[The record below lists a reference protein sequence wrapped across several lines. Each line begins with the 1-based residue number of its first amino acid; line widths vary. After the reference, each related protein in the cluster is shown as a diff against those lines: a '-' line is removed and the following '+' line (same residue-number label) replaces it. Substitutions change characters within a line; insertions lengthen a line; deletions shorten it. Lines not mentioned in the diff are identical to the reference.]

1 MPSLFDGTDL
11 PICAALVLGHRKQL
25 NNRSQR
31 IASLSDE
38 AAAGLVGDI
47 YRCLE
52 TNLPNPIVA
61 RSPQLWRCRRATSI
75 ADGNVS
81 PEKILEKSVAM
92 LAVRDLMPGW
102 FNQCAVASG
111 LADSHKD
118 NHRAVDLVHVSGETA
133 RLVELKWAGYTPADA
148 AFQVLEYGIAYALA
162 RCHKTEFGLDDRCL
176 MRVRDVRLEVLGPQ
190 ALFEWEDW
198 RPLYAT
204 LDRALAGFARRHSNG
219 EWAMSLAARAFPG
232 DFDPVPFTNGKAA
245 KACCNARQLTAEGR
259 RIRNAFRRAATT

>member
-11 PICAALVLGHRKQL
+11 SICAALALGHRKQL
-25 NNRSQR
+25 NNRSQH
-31 IASLSDE
+31 IAPPSDE
-38 AAAGLVGDI
+38 AAAGLVGNL

-61 RSPQLWRCRRATSI
+61 RSPQLWRCRRATRI
-75 ADGNVS
+75 DDGNVS

-92 LAVRDLMPGW
+92 LAVHGHMSGW

-118 NHRAVDLVHVSGETA
+118 RLRAVDLVHVSGETA
-133 RLVELKWAGYTPADA
+133 RLVELKWAGYTPAEA

-162 RCHKTEFGLDDRCL
+162 RRHKTELGLDDRPL
-176 MRVRDVRLEVLGPQ
+176 MRVRDVQLEVLGPQ
-190 ALFEWEDW
+190 AFFEGEDW

-219 EWAMSLAARAFPG
+219 EWTMSLSASAFPG
-232 DFDPVPFTNGKAA
+232 DFNPVPFTNGKAA
-245 KACCNARQLTAEGR
+245 KTCCNARRLTAKGR
-259 RIRNAFRRAATT
+259 TIRNAFRRAATA